1 MRLADLDYALP
12 PELVAQEPPAER
24 TDARLLVLDRPT
36 GARSHAGIADL
47 PRLLRPDDLV
57 VLNDTRV
64 IPARVRGRRPS
75 GGRLE
80 LLLVR
85 PLGDDGEWDVLVRG
99 TPRAGERVHL
109 PEGHGDWVAA
119 LGDGR
124 WRLRLAV
131 GGPVLA
137 WLELVGEV
145 PLPPYI
151 VRPAGPTIADR
162 ERYQTVY
169 ACVPGAVAAPTAGL
183 HFTPA
188 LLAALA
194 DRGMETRTLTL
205 HVGPGTFQPIR
216 TAGLETHVMASERYA
231 VPAGTA
237 DAVNRARAAGRRVV
251 AVGTTTVRALE
262 AAGADGRLR
271 AGPGEAGLFIRPG
284 HRFRMVDALLTN
296 FHLPRSP
303 LLALVAGLAG
313 WEPVRA
319 AYEEA
324 VRRRYRFYSFGDAM
338 LIT

>member
-12 PELVAQEPPAER
+12 PELIAQEPPAER
-24 TDARLLVLDRPT
+24 TRARLLVLDRAT
-36 GARSHAGIADL
+36 RGHHHAGISDL
-47 PRLLRPDDLV
+47 PGLLRAGDLL

-80 LLLVR
+80 VLLLE
-85 PLGDDGEWDVLVRG
+85 PAGGDGEWEALVG
-99 TPRAGERVHL
+99 GAPRVGERVHF
-109 PEGHGDWVAA
+109 PEGEGEWVAA

-137 WLELVGEV
+137 WLERVGEV

-151 VRPAGPTIADR
+151 SRPGGPTPTDR

-169 ACVPGAVAAPTAGL
+169 ARTPGAVAAPTAGL

-194 DRGMETRTLTL
+194 GAGIETRTLTL
-205 HVGPGTFQPIR
+205 HVGAGTFQPIR
-216 TAGLETHVMASERYA
+216 SDSLATHVMAAERYA
-231 VPAGTA
+231 VPEETA
-237 DAVNRARAAGRRVV
+237 ARVNTARESGRRVV

-271 AGPGEAGLFIRPG
+271 AGAGATGLFICPG
-284 HRFRMVDALLTN
+284 HRFQIVDALLTN

-303 LLALVAGLAG
+303 LLALVAALAG
-313 WEPVRA
+313 WDVVRD
-319 AYEEA
+319 AYAEA